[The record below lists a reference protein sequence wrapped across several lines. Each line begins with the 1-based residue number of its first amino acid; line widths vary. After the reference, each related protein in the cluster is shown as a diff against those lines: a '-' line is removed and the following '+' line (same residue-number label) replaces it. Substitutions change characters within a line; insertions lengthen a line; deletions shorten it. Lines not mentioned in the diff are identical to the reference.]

1 LSSKLNYSIILEIAL
16 LCCAGPI
23 VVCFNS
29 SYLAA
34 SLASQKPKKK
44 QLKIMGFNYKVYLFN
59 QRTYTEKVLPA
70 FHTFLAKND
79 PDPVIALLKECIR
92 YLNDNPELS
101 EKLLWDE
108 ELCEEAIGILT
119 GTVYYSPD
127 NGRSTNQGNSDEAY
141 KIRKEYARNNLSSMV
156 IEILCVP
163 QYSGVSSE
171 QNMSNY
177 SLIPYLYEKSQYIED
192 LFTSVKQVRGGPLEL
207 PIGESSELFTKQ
219 DIQEFNMHLDKVP
232 VPKDSAIRKE
242 YDNLRALLK
251 LALGEDDLTL
261 VLALI

>member
-1 LSSKLNYSIILEIAL
+1 
-16 LCCAGPI
+16 
-23 VVCFNS
+23 
-29 SYLAA
+29 
-34 SLASQKPKKK
+34 
-44 QLKIMGFNYKVYLFN
+44 MGFNYHVYLFN
-59 QRTYTEKVLPA
+59 LRAYREKVLPA
-70 FHTFLAKND
+70 FHTFFAKND
-79 PDPVIALLKECIR
+79 PDPVIALIKECIH

-101 EKLLWDE
+101 EKLFWDE
-108 ELCEEAIGILT
+108 KSCEEAIGILK

-127 NGRSTNQGNSDEAY
+127 DGRSTNQGNSDEAY
-141 KIRKEYARNNLSSMV
+141 KIRKEYARSNLSSIV

-171 QNMSNY
+171 QNMGNS

-207 PIGESSELFTKQ
+207 PIGEISGLFTKQ
-219 DIQEFNMHLDKVP
+219 DIQEFSMHLDKVP

-251 LALGEDDLTL
+251 LALGEGDLTL
-261 VLALI
+261 VLALM

>member
-1 LSSKLNYSIILEIAL
+1 LGIAL
-16 LCCAGPI
+16 LCCAGLI
-23 VVCFNS
+23 AACFNS
-29 SYLAA
+29 SYLSA
-34 SLASQKPKKK
+34 SLGIQKPKKK
-44 QLKIMGFNYKVYLFN
+44 QPKIMGLNYKVYLFN
-59 QRTYTEKVLPA
+59 LRSYREKVLPA
-70 FHTFLAKND
+70 FHAFFAKND
-79 PDPVIALLKECIR
+79 PDPVIALMKECIH

-101 EKLLWDE
+101 EKLFWDE
-108 ELCEEAIGILT
+108 ETCEDDVGILK

-127 NGRSTNQGNSDEAY
+127 DGRSTNQGNSDEAY
-141 KIRKEYARNNLSSMV
+141 KVRKEYARSHLSSIV

-171 QNMSNY
+171 QNMGNS

-207 PIGESSELFTKQ
+207 PIGEISELFTKQ
-219 DIQEFNMHLDKVP
+219 DIQEFSMHLDKVP

-251 LALGEDDLTL
+251 LALGEGDLTL
-261 VLALI
+261 VLALM